1 MNFAKVLFSDLTIKE
16 SIKRSA
22 MALFG
27 YINRVKDLKIRG
39 ISMLCLHLMTSS
51 KSKSV

>member
-16 SIKRSA
+16 SIKKVSNGS
-22 MALFG
+22 FG